1 MYIKHTILISGTTVD
16 KTPSDTMTAYPLRS
30 HVRRQHYV

>member
-1 MYIKHTILISGTTVD
+1 MYIKHTIRISGTTVD
-16 KTPSDTMTAYPLRS
+16 KASLGTMIACLLRS